1 MKMGGIPYYGAR
13 EDLAILKRR
22 KLGDSYSDI

>member
-22 KLGDSYSDI
+22 KLGDS

>member
-1 MKMGGIPYYGAR
+1 MLKMGGIPYYGAR

-22 KLGDSYSDI
+22 KLGDS